1 MHSAFGVFVNRDIDS
16 VTDAGVILRD
26 ERDRSLLSL
35 VGSMSDRL
43 RVELSSVNGDSPFL
57 DKDSA
62 GKSGRF
68 TIGDPQE
75 PLAARLKGKQLVLIS
90 YSAWQYI
97 LRNERALLHALPSFI
112 IGKTAGR
119 RPLTATFPRFCTEPG
134 NPAISTP

>member
-1 MHSAFGVFVNRDIDS
+1 MLFQNMHSAFGVFVNRDIDS

-26 ERDRSLLSL
+26 ERDR
-35 VGSMSDRL
+35 L
-43 RVELSSVNGDSPFL
+43 RVELSSVNGGSPFL

-112 IGKTAGR
+112 IVKPQEGDR
-119 RPLTATFPRFCTEPG
+119 
-134 NPAISTP
+134 

>member
-1 MHSAFGVFVNRDIDS
+1 M
-16 VTDAGVILRD
+16 ILRD

-112 IGKTAGR
+112 IVKPQEGDR
-119 RPLTATFPRFCTEPG
+119 
-134 NPAISTP
+134 